1 MEKLYRLE
9 FNETTQQFHL
19 DNYTKDE
26 NTHGWKTVCNSI
38 SDNEFHI
45 LESYISSQGKKK
57 YTVNYLI
64 KSIKHLEKFILNLM
78 EYNLHIKK

>member
-9 FNETTQQFHL
+9 FKETSQHLRL
-19 DNYTKDE
+19 DNYTHVE
-26 NTHGWKTVCNSI
+26 NTNGYVTILDHI

-64 KSIKHLEKFILNLM
+64 KSIKHLERFILLLSD
-78 EYNLHIKK
+78 YNLHIKK

>member
-9 FNETTQQFHL
+9 FNEKSQHLRL
-19 DNYTKDE
+19 DNYTHEE

-45 LESYISSQGKKK
+45 LESYISSQGKIKL
-57 YTVNYLI
+57 TVNYLI
-64 KSIKHLEKFILNLM
+64 KSIKHLERFILLLSD
-78 EYNLHIKK
+78 YNLHIKK